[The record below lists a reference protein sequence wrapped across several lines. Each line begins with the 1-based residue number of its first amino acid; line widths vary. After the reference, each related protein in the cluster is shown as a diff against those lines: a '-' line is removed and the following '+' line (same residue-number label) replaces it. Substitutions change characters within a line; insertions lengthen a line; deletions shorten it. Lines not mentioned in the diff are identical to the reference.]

1 MAGGVRYIP
10 EEFGKPK
17 EWCHPHHRIPTDLEP
32 AFVIGKDES
41 CCSPTS
47 DPCECVTSGDI
58 EKWNFVYDNFSALT
72 GIDVSGIN
80 DVLDDVSALNS
91 SAELW
96 NETFEVVSSNSANWN
111 VVDELQTLT
120 ENHEARIQSLE
131 EFREDT
137 LQDLNFFEEKFDNL
151 NFDTS
156 STENPYY
163 SISGD
168 GSKKSPFGVRDYAS
182 LKIVNDN
189 LDELNQHIIKLTAT
203 DPKDEKFIFDGA
215 AQGISLIN
223 NRLNTID
230 KVNSVQTSNIQRNYE
245 LITEIAGQIKTKQ
258 DKLKFGYDA
267 SGRIVTINNSALAG
281 GGGEYT
287 PYTGDAQ
294 GALDQVYANSAIW
307 LTAHQ
312 DLSDYATT
320 AELETNVKFILDE
333 VATKLDATAFKPE
346 EFYPM
351 EGNPSGFLT
360 AHQDLSNYATIDY
373 VDSEID
379 NTYNE
384 LADEIDTKLDTSAFT
399 EVSGT
404 FITSA
409 NENLS
414 GKYLVLKDNEWT
426 IMPEIGGY
434 TTANG
439 TGDDNH
445 PDIDKPSTKLIYL
458 VKDTETTGK
467 DNYYEWIYSVDES
480 HEPALSSWECIGDTS
495 MDLSDYAT
503 IDYVDSSINT
513 VVEELSEQIGTK
525 LDTSAFNP
533 EEFYPMHG
541 NPSGFLVDDDLSG
554 YATKELLEDVAYEL
568 ADEIDTKQRIL
579 SAGDYID
586 IVSGEDADIIS
597 VTGFDTNT
605 YFNATYNKRTST
617 DYFTFDGTKLSAN
630 SAIGYF
636 NLIIT
641 YKVNTNNTIEDNYY
655 SVGINVNDIE
665 VDKHYIDGKIPSET
679 YTFSKNVLNN
689 AENNLYEIIKN
700 TELGVSI
707 SDLNITCIGF
717 IGEADA
723 VNVGI
728 LGTNGN
734 ILTFGNTILRV

>member
-1 MAGGVRYIP
+1 MAGGIQYIP
-10 EEFGKPK
+10 EEFHKPK

-32 AFVIGKDES
+32 AFVIRKDES
-41 CCSPTS
+41 CCPDTG

-58 EKWNFVYDNFSALT
+58 AKWNFVYDNFSALT

-80 DVLDDVSALNS
+80 NVLDDVSALNS

-111 VVDELQTLT
+111 VVDELQMSA

-137 LQDLNFFEEKFDNL
+137 IHDLNLFEEKFDNL

-189 LDELNQHIIKLTAT
+189 IDELNQHIIKLTAT

-230 KVNSVQTSNIQRNYE
+230 KVNSVQASNIQRNYE
-245 LITEIAGQIKTKQ
+245 LIIEIAGQIKTKQ
-258 DKLKFGYDA
+258 DKIKFGYDG
-267 SGRIVTINNSALAG
+267 SGRIVTINNSALA

-333 VATKLDATAFKPE
+333 VATKLDASAFNPE
-346 EFYPM
+346 KFYPM

-379 NTYNE
+379 DAYNE
-384 LADEIDTKLDTSAFT
+384 LVDEID
-399 EVSGT
+399 
-404 FITSA
+404 
-409 NENLS
+409 
-414 GKYLVLKDNEWT
+414 
-426 IMPEIGGY
+426 
-434 TTANG
+434 
-439 TGDDNH
+439 
-445 PDIDKPSTKLIYL
+445 
-458 VKDTETTGK
+458 
-467 DNYYEWIYSVDES
+467 
-480 HEPALSSWECIGDTS
+480 
-495 MDLSDYAT
+495 
-503 IDYVDSSINT
+503 
-513 VVEELSEQIGTK
+513 TK

-533 EEFYPMHG
+533 EEFYPMSG

-586 IVSGEDADIIS
+586 ITSGEDADIIS
-597 VTGFDTNT
+597 VTGLDTNT
-605 YFNATYNKRTST
+605 YFNATYNRRTST

-630 SAIGYF
+630 SDISYF
-636 NLIIT
+636 NLIIN
-641 YKVNTNNTIEDNYY
+641 YKVNTDNTIEDNYY
-655 SVGINVNDIE
+655 SAGININDIE

-689 AENNLYEIIKN
+689 AENNLYEIVKN
-700 TELGVSI
+700 VESGVSI
-707 SDLNITCIGF
+707 SDLNITCVGF
-717 IGEADA
+717 IGEANP
-723 VNVGI
+723 VNVGV
-728 LGTNGN
+728 LGINGDL
-734 ILTFGNTILRV
+734 LTFGNTILRV